1 MATWQQG
8 INSGGFLAG
17 IGAQNE
23 NAPKASDINA
33 TLGLIREN
41 NELAR
46 SGANNVGLTALR
58 GLAGVADIYNQEQQ
72 QKAISAFNKV
82 HADAWASG
90 DPSRLFKFAQENP
103 AFIAQAQQAF
113 SGLNDQQRNDMGDL
127 AMRANVALSQGPEAY
142 SKFITDNKDRL
153 NRVGANAD
161 WMIQTGIQNPEQLS
175 HMLTTMSL
183 GALGP
188 EKAFAVQDKMAG
200 REIDRGKL
208 AETIRSNQAGEALQ
222 ARGQNLS
229 YQSAMTGHNIAAQ
242 RLALDQQEFGFK
254 MQQAQEKAQQLI
266 SEAPKLSVNMEKGI
280 ETAVNNATASSNS
293 ANSMSALAQ
302 QFRAEKPTTGLFG
315 NAQNMFAKLTGS
327 DTTLRDLR
335 IRQNALVNSQV
346 LKFLPPGPATDK
358 DVEIVRQGAPT
369 DMDNPETVARWLDAM
384 ANLERRNAQFNEFK
398 AEWMSANG
406 NPGQSRNGGQILGL
420 DVKKGESLGSA
431 VKRYMSLNTDA
442 APAQDSTPSGE
453 PRNQVGSYT
462 SKSGIQFTVE

>member
-1 MATWQQG
+1 M
-8 INSGGFLAG
+8 LAG
-17 IGAQNE
+17 IGGVNS
-23 NAPKASDINA
+23 NAPSVNDIGN
-33 TLGLIREN
+33 TLQFIRQN
-41 NELAR
+41 NDIER
-46 SGANNVGLTALR
+46 SGANNVGLTALQ
-58 GLAGVADIYNQEQQ
+58 GLSGIAGVFQQEKQAQRQKEFQQ
-72 QKAISAFNKV
+72 AYAN
-82 HADAWASG
+82 AYASG
-90 DPSRLFKFAQENP
+90 DRGALRQLATQYPEQIESVRKGMG
-103 AFIAQAQQAF
+103 FI
-113 SGLNDQQRNDMGDL
+113 DEDQRNSIGTL
-127 AMRANVALSQGPEAY
+127 AAGARLASSSPEAMQSWLQNNANELARVGVDPNNVAQMY
-142 SKFITDNKDRL
+142 
-153 NRVGANAD
+153 
-161 WMIQTGIQNPEQLS
+161 QQNPSGFGEFVD
-175 HMLTTMSL
+175 HL
-183 GALGP
+183 GMAALGP
-188 EKAFAVQDKMAG
+188 IDYFNVQDKMAG

-280 ETAVNNATASSNS
+280 ETAVNNATASANS

-431 VKRYMSLNTDA
+431 VKRYMSMNTDA

>member
-1 MATWQQG
+1 MATWQG
-8 INSGGFLAG
+8 TNGGLLAG
-17 IGAQNE
+17 IGGVNS
-23 NAPKASDINA
+23 NAPSVNDIGN
-33 TLGLIREN
+33 TLQLIRQN
-41 NELAR
+41 NDIER
-46 SGANNVGLTALR
+46 SGANNVGLTALQ
-58 GLAGVADIYNQEQQ
+58 GLSGIAGVFQQEKQAQRQKEFQQ
-72 QKAISAFNKV
+72 AYAN
-82 HADAWASG
+82 AYASG
-90 DPSRLFKFAQENP
+90 DRGALRQLATEYPDQIESVRKGMG
-103 AFIAQAQQAF
+103 FI
-113 SGLNDQQRNDMGDL
+113 DEDQRNSIGTL
-127 AMRANVALSQGPEAY
+127 AAGARLAASSPEAMQSWLQNNAKELTRVGVDPNNVAQMY
-142 SKFITDNKDRL
+142 
-153 NRVGANAD
+153 
-161 WMIQTGIQNPEQLS
+161 QQNPSGFGEFVD
-175 HMLTTMSL
+175 HL
-183 GALGP
+183 GMAALGP
-188 EKAFAVQDKMAG
+188 IDYFNVQDKMAG
-200 REIDRGKL
+200 REIDRGRL

-431 VKRYMSLNTDA
+431 VKRYMSMNTDA

>member
-58 GLAGVADIYNQEQQ
+58 GLAGVADIYKQEQQ
-72 QKAISAFNKV
+72 QKAINAFNKV

-90 DPSRLFKFAQENP
+90 DPSGLFKFAQENP
-103 AFIAQAQQAF
+103 AFVAQAQQAF
-113 SGLNDQQRNDMGDL
+113 SGLNEQQRNDMGDL

-200 REIDRGKL
+200 RQLEKGRLDESIRQADMENARGWANIQNAQLDRAQRAQMHSDEMGLKLMELGQKGKPSADL
-208 AETIRSNQAGEALQ
+208 IKGLNSDITNFGKNYNSVRAAANSLQ
-222 ARGQNLS
+222 ALS
-229 YQSAMTGHNIAAQ
+229 KVNTGAAQ
-242 RLALDQQEFGFK
+242 LGIIFNYMKSLDPQSVVREGEQVQVMRSDGIWGQIKGYVDQLNAGNGLSQEARDNIVNAAKINANAMGQQFN
-254 MQQAQEKAQQLI
+254 QQVDEYLDTYGDTIPQGLKKSLGRRKAKLFDDVPAQPTPQGGNGQTKAAPSGI
-266 SEAPKLSVNMEKGI
+266 SEG
-280 ETAVNNATASSNS
+280 ATATNP
-293 ANSMSALAQ
+293 
-302 QFRAEKPTTGLFG
+302 KTG
-315 NAQNMFAKLTGS
+315 QKL
-327 DTTLRDLR
+327 
-335 IRQNALVNSQV
+335 IY
-346 LKFLPPGPATDK
+346 
-358 DVEIVRQGAPT
+358 
-369 DMDNPETVARWLDAM
+369 
-384 ANLERRNAQFNEFK
+384 
-398 AEWMSANG
+398 
-406 NPGQSRNGGQILGL
+406 RNGQWQP
-420 DVKKGESLGSA
+420 
-431 VKRYMSLNTDA
+431 M
-442 APAQDSTPSGE
+442 
-453 PRNQVGSYT
+453 
-462 SKSGIQFTVE
+462 

>member
-1 MATWQQG
+1 MATWQG
-8 INSGGFLAG
+8 TNGGLLAG
-17 IGAQNE
+17 IGGVNS
-23 NAPKASDINA
+23 NAPSVNDIGN
-33 TLGLIREN
+33 TLQLIRQN
-41 NELAR
+41 NDIDR
-46 SGANNVGLTALR
+46 SGANNVGLTALQ
-58 GLAGVADIYNQEQQ
+58 GLSGIAGVFQQEKQAQRQKEFQQ
-72 QKAISAFNKV
+72 AYAN
-82 HADAWASG
+82 AYASG
-90 DPSRLFKFAQENP
+90 DRGALRQLATQYPDQIESVRKGMG
-103 AFIAQAQQAF
+103 FI
-113 SGLNDQQRNDMGDL
+113 DEDQRNSIGTL
-127 AMRANVALSQGPEAY
+127 AAGARLASSSPEAMQ
-142 SKFITDNKDRL
+142 SWLQNNAKELT
-153 NRVGANAD
+153 RVGVDPNSVAQ
-161 WMIQTGIQNPEQLS
+161 MYQQNLS
-175 HMLTTMSL
+175 GFGEFVDHL
-183 GALGP
+183 GMAALGP
-188 EKAFAVQDKMAG
+188 IDYFNVQDKMAG
-200 REIDRGKL
+200 REIDRGRL

-431 VKRYMSLNTDA
+431 VKRYMSMNTDA

>member
-1 MATWQQG
+1 MATWQG
-8 INSGGFLAG
+8 TNGGLLAG
-17 IGAQNE
+17 IGGVNS
-23 NAPKASDINA
+23 NAPSVNDIGN
-33 TLGLIREN
+33 TLQLIRQN
-41 NELAR
+41 NDIER
-46 SGANNVGLTALR
+46 SGANNVGLTALQ
-58 GLAGVADIYNQEQQ
+58 GLSGIAGVFQQEKQAQRQKEFQQ
-72 QKAISAFNKV
+72 AYAN
-82 HADAWASG
+82 AYASG
-90 DPSRLFKFAQENP
+90 DRGALRQLATQYPDQIESVRKGMG
-103 AFIAQAQQAF
+103 FI
-113 SGLNDQQRNDMGDL
+113 DEDQRNSIGTL
-127 AMRANVALSQGPEAY
+127 AAGARLASSSPEAMQ
-142 SKFITDNKDRL
+142 SWLQNNAKELT
-153 NRVGANAD
+153 RVGVDPLDVAK
-161 WMIQTGIQNPEQLS
+161 MYQQNPQGFTEFVD
-175 HMLTTMSL
+175 HL
-183 GALGP
+183 GMAALGP
-188 EKAFAVQDKMAG
+188 EQYFQAQDRIVG

-431 VKRYMSLNTDA
+431 VKRYMSMNTDA